1 MLLKIYIWF
10 IISILGMCSMVPLHF
25 LSVEHL
31 KFQIKFGKDKGN
43 KITEI
48 LGLTSGWGFF
58 IFWFGIW
65 ISPQSMFITPIFQNF
80 VLSIPIINFS
90 IPLFHLLISIPFILM
105 GAWFGIVSVKL
116 TTLKVAETHRTE
128 KIVST
133 KIYSVIRHPQ
143 YFGGILAHI
152 GISFLLSSF
161 FSLLITPVIILLNFL
176 VAWKEEKE
184 LVKEFGKIYEDYKK
198 NVPMFVPKL
207 RKQKLLP

>member
-1 MLLKIYIWF
+1 MYIWF

-31 KFQIKFGKDKGN
+31 RFQIKYGKDKGN
-43 KITEI
+43 KITAI
-48 LGLTSGWGFF
+48 LGLISGWGFF
-58 IFWFGIW
+58 TFWFGIW
-65 ISPQSMFITPIFQNF
+65 ISPQPKFITPIFQNF
-80 VLSIPIINFS
+80 VISIPIINFS
-90 IPLFHLLISIPFILM
+90 IPLFHLLVSIPFILM
-105 GAWFGIVSVKL
+105 GAWFGIVSVRQ

-128 KIVST
+128 KIVLT
-133 KIYSVIRHPQ
+133 NNYSIIRHPQ

-152 GISFLLSSF
+152 GISFLFSSF

-207 RKQKLLP
+207 RKQKHLP

>member
-1 MLLKIYIWF
+1 
-10 IISILGMCSMVPLHF
+10 MVPLHF

>member
-1 MLLKIYIWF
+1 
-10 IISILGMCSMVPLHF
+10 MVPLHF
-25 LSVEHL
+25 LSVEHS
-31 KFQIKFGKDKGN
+31 KFQIKYGKDKGN
-43 KITEI
+43 KITAI

-58 IFWFGIW
+58 AFWFGIW
-65 ISPQSMFITPIFQNF
+65 ISPQPRFITPIFQDF
-80 VLSIPIINFS
+80 VISIPIINFS
-90 IPLFHLLISIPFILM
+90 LPLFHLLVSIPFILM
-105 GAWFGIVSVKL
+105 GAWCGIVSVRL
-116 TTLKVAETHRTE
+116 TTLKVSETHRTE
-128 KIVST
+128 KIVSS

-207 RKQKLLP
+207 KKQKQLP